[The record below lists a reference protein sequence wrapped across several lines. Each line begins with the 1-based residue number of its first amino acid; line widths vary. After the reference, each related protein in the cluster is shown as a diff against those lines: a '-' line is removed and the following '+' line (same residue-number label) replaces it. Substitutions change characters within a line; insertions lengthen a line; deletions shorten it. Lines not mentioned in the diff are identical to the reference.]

1 MFLDEADKQNK
12 QVVDPT
18 YMWKLGWSEGC
29 GGMYSTLD
37 DMLAFVGDILK
48 KDESLS
54 LGPDAYEYYT
64 LPGINFPDGL
74 SSFGLGTWESFYA
87 NGYHTL
93 TKGGLEG
100 GFGTCISLVPSL
112 KLGVV
117 TWVNLMSG
125 SIPDQINAISLF
137 KIVPAIVSELSKKAP
152 EYPLPPEVDDIVG
165 SYSDKNETYFTIEK
179 QSEDQKSGLL
189 KGKLIGND
197 VYYIYDKEYPEAMK
211 PYGDFIGLRVRQSS
225 TILGSCSVMASAG
238 VDKDILLIAMRNSNY
253 YATSTDYHIFNVP
266 KDKK

>member
-1 MFLDEADKQNK
+1 
-12 QVVDPT
+12 
-18 YMWKLGWSEGC
+18 MWKLGWSEGC

-37 DMLAFVGDILK
+37 DMLAFIGDILK

-93 TKGGLEG
+93 TKGGLVG
-100 GFGTCISLVPSL
+100 GFGTSISLVPSL

-189 KGKLIGND
+189 KGKFKFVDYD
-197 VYYIYDKEYPEAMK
+197 VYYIYDKEYTEAIK
-211 PYGDFIGLRVRQSS
+211 PYGDFIGFRVRRPSS
-225 TILGSCSVMASAG
+225 ILNSCTVMASGG
-238 VDKDILLIAMRNSNY
+238 VDKSIFYIEKRDGNY
-253 YATSTDYHIFNVP
+253 YATSPDLGVMNIP